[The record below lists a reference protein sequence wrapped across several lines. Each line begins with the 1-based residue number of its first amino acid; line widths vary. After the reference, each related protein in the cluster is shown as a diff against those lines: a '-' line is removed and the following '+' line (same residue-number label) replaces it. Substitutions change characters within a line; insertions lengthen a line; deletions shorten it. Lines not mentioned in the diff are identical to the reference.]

1 RFPGRL
7 PGLQRQRR
15 SFQQIGDEMLKTLP
29 PTGAGREKGG
39 RGRISMTKKPTWQEL
54 LNIPNIL
61 TYFRFLFIP
70 VFIWQYLHENYWL
83 AGLALGL
90 SALTDLLD
98 GKIARKFD
106 MITEIGILLDPVA
119 DKLTEAAVLLC
130 LALRFPLL
138 WAVLAICLCK
148 EGFMAVAGAV
158 MLRRKKKLGGAMW
171 FGKVCTTVFYLV
183 TLV

>member
-1 RFPGRL
+1 
-7 PGLQRQRR
+7 
-15 SFQQIGDEMLKTLP
+15 
-29 PTGAGREKGG
+29 
-39 RGRISMTKKPTWQEL
+39 MTKKPTWQEL

-138 WAVLAICLCK
+138 WAVLAICLTPFLRLALQYLTYKVTAALCATVAQPRLSQLIDAI
-148 EGFMAVAGAV
+148 GGAFGLVLGMTGAGA
-158 MLRRKKKLGGAMW
+158 LLL
-171 FGKVCTTVFYLV
+171 LV
-183 TLV
+183 SLVSAVSAVVPS